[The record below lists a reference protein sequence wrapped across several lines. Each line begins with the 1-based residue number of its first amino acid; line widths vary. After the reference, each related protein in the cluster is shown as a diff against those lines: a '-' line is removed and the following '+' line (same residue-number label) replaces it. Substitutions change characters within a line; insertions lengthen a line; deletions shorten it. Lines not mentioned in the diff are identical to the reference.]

1 MKEAAHEPTQKQIEH
16 GKERTNARDLIECQH
31 PEPELVARGNFEKIH
46 NAPDV
51 EAAVGE
57 GRAPGDERG

>member
-1 MKEAAHEPTQKQIEH
+1 MSLHKAIEH
-16 GKERTNARDLIECQH
+16 GKERTNAQHIEACQH
-31 PEPELVARGNFEKIH
+31 PETELVARGNFEKIH